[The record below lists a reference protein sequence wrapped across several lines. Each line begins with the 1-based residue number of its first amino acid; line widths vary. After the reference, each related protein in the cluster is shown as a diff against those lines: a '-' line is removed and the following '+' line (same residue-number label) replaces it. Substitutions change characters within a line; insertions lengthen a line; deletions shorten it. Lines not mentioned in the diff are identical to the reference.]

1 MDVRTQTLRYFVAVA
16 EEMSFSA
23 AAERLGVSQPAVSRQ
38 MRLLEEQIGAPLFA
52 RNTRDVRLTAAGG
65 ALLEPARQTLLMWE
79 KATRLA
85 RAASALTDNRLRVGC
100 PSLGMNALMAE
111 AAGAFSLRFAPVLVQ
126 PHTYLADQGTAQLR
140 QGMVDA
146 AFLWLPADTTGL
158 AVEVIAEET
167 RMLGIAEGH
176 PLAHQSR
183 VDLADLGADAWR
195 VNGGALAAA
204 PWESDPLCA
213 MPADNVE
220 ELLENVASGG
230 GMCVL
235 PQSVARLYQRPDLCW
250 KPLADAP
257 PQRIGLA
264 WPAER
269 PHSLVRNFADL
280 VLRLG
285 WSQEPLSDRQSS
297 SA

>member
-38 MRLLEEQIGAPLFA
+38 VRLLEEQIQAPLFA

-85 RAASALTDNRLRVGC
+85 RTASALTENRLRVGC
-100 PSLGMNALMAE
+100 PSPGLNALMAK
-111 AAGAFSLRFAPVLVQ
+111 AAGAFGLRFAPVLVQ
-126 PHTYLADQGTAQLR
+126 PHTYQSDQGTVHLR
-140 QGMVDA
+140 QGTVDA

-158 AVEVIAEET
+158 VVEVIAEEA
-167 RMLGIAEGH
+167 RMLGVAEGH
-176 PLAHQSR
+176 PLACRDR
-183 VDLADLGADAWR
+183 VTLADLGAEAWR
-195 VNGGALAAA
+195 VNGGALPAT

-213 MPADNVE
+213 MPSGNVE

-264 WPAER
+264 WPAES
-269 PHSLVRNFADL
+269 PHSLVRDFADV

-285 WSQEPLSDRQSS
+285 WSREPLSERQSS